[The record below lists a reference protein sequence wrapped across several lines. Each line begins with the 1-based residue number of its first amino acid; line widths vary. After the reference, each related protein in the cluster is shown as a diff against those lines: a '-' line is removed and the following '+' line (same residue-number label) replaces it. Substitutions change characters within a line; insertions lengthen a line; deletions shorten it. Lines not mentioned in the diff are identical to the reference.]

1 MLNMDIREIK
11 AIIEALLFT
20 WGDSLNLEDISNIIE
35 LDMVETQEILSELI
49 DEFNYNR
56 RGLRIIKANDSYQI
70 CTRPEHFA
78 WIKKLNNSKPN
89 RNLSNAS
96 LETLSI
102 IAYKQPITKI
112 DIENIRGVKSDK
124 AMETLL
130 DKGLI
135 CELGRLEKTGRPIIY
150 GTTEEFLKLFS
161 LTSLEELPDIEGLE
175 DREEI
180 KENI

>member
-1 MLNMDIREIK
+1 MDIREIK
-11 AIIEALLFT
+11 AVIEALLFT
-20 WGDSLNLEDISNIIE
+20 WGDSLSVEDIANIME
-35 LDMVETQEILSELI
+35 LDKEKTREILNELV
-49 DEFNYNR
+49 DEFNFHR

-70 CTRPEHFA
+70 CTRPEHFS
-78 WIKKLNNSKPN
+78 WVKKLNTSKPN

-112 DIENIRGVKSDK
+112 EIENIRGVKSDK
-124 AMETLL
+124 AIETLF
-130 DKGLI
+130 DKDLI

-161 LTSLEELPDIEGLE
+161 LGSLEDLPDIDNLNSFK
-175 DREEI
+175 EI
-180 KENI
+180 KENEE